1 LINVETK
8 EKLDKVV
15 VYRGSSKSVIV
26 GKPASQTE
34 PELAAKQQER
44 ERERLRA

>member
-1 LINVETK
+1 M
-8 EKLDKVV
+8 V

-44 ERERLRA
+44 ERQRETKSEMQKESRDVV